1 MSNTNSTATSAAV
14 NFNGGKASPG
24 TITLPASQVA
34 PESTGNQQKGG
45 MPPRHVSAGGKK
57 SRKRGKH
64 RGHRAA
70 SKRKIAPAGKI
81 AGNGPQIVEAGNA
94 SNDQPD
100 TESRARGGNAAI
112 FDGIAPRLIA
122 FGRQEAARRGVSFPE
137 LISGYLRT
145 FRPDH
150 LLYRE
155 VLRKLVA
162 RNNEDL
168 REEEELHR
176 DYARDQKPVPEYH
189 KRAEEKL
196 TRRMWLLEALG
207 DCQPDRLR
215 YLLIATRAPITEG
228 DSELLDFL
236 SALWPWQEE

>member
-1 MSNTNSTATSAAV
+1 MSNTNSTATSAAA
-14 NFNGGKASPG
+14 NFDGGKASPG

-34 PESTGNQQKGG
+34 PESTGNQRKGG
-45 MPPRHVSAGGKK
+45 MQPRGVSAGEKK
-57 SRKRGKH
+57 SRKRRKH

-70 SKRKIAPAGKI
+70 SGRNFAPAGKI
-81 AGNGPQIVEAGNA
+81 AGNGPQIVEAVSA
-94 SNDQPD
+94 SNDQPN
-100 TESRARGGNAAI
+100 TESRARSGNAAI
-112 FDGIAPRLIA
+112 FDGIAPRLVA
-122 FGRQEAARRGVSFPE
+122 SGRQEAARRGISFPE

-168 REEEELHR
+168 QEEKELHR

-189 KRAEEKL
+189 KREEEKL
-196 TRRMWLLEALG
+196 FRRMWLLEALEE
-207 DCQPDRLR
+207 CQPDRLR
-215 YLLIATRAPITEG
+215 YLLIATHAPITEG
-228 DSELLDFL
+228 DKELLDFL

>member
-1 MSNTNSTATSAAV
+1 MNTN
-14 NFNGGKASPG
+14 NNASRAK
-24 TITLPASQVA
+24 I
-34 PESTGNQQKGG
+34 E
-45 MPPRHVSAGGKK
+45 KK

-70 SKRKIAPAGKI
+70 RGRNFAPAGKI
-81 AGNGPQIVEAGNA
+81 AGNGPQIVEAENA
-94 SNDQPD
+94 SND
-100 TESRARGGNAAI
+100 TGNMRSRVRSGNAAI

-122 FGRQEAARRGVSFPE
+122 LGRQEAASRGLTFPE

-168 REEEELHR
+168 QEEKEIHR

-189 KRAEEKL
+189 KREEERL
-196 TRRMWLLEALG
+196 VRRMWLLQVLG
-207 DCQPDRLR
+207 ECQPDRLR
-215 YLLIATRAPITEG
+215 YLLISTRATITEG
-228 DSELLDFL
+228 DKELLDFL
-236 SALWPWQEE
+236 SALWPWPEE

>member
-1 MSNTNSTATSAAV
+1 MNTTN
-14 NFNGGKASPG
+14 NASRAK
-24 TITLPASQVA
+24 I
-34 PESTGNQQKGG
+34 E
-45 MPPRHVSAGGKK
+45 KK

-70 SKRKIAPAGKI
+70 SGRNFAPAGKI
-81 AGNGPQIVEAGNA
+81 AGNGPQIVEAGNV
-94 SNDQPD
+94 SNDRSKA
-100 TESRARGGNAAI
+100 ESRAKSGNAAI

-122 FGRQEAARRGVSFPE
+122 LGRQEAASRGLTFPE

-168 REEEELHR
+168 QEEKEIHR

-189 KRAEEKL
+189 KREEERL
-196 TRRMWLLEALG
+196 VRRMWLLEALG
-207 DCQPDRLR
+207 ECQPDRLR
-215 YLLIATRAPITEG
+215 YLLISTRATITEG
-228 DSELLDFL
+228 DKELLDFL
-236 SALWPWQEE
+236 SALWPWPEE